1 MDVIRAFLHIN
12 LYLCEKKLKLKVHM
26 IKFILKIMISVAFLF
41 GTPTLMETYAS
52 IEIIDVETPQ
62 PVITISESVLHV
74 SGANGQMLH
83 VYNVAGVRVLSI
95 KIEGLDRRIDLG
107 CLNKG
112 CYIIKVG
119 KTVRK
124 ISIR

>member
-1 MDVIRAFLHIN
+1 ML
-12 LYLCEKKLKLKVHM
+12 
-26 IKFILKIMISVAFLF
+26 SVAFLF
-41 GTPTLMETYAS
+41 GTPTLMDIYAS

-62 PVITISESVLHV
+62 PIITISESVLHV

-83 VYNVAGVRVLSI
+83 VYNIAGVRVLSI

-112 CYIIKVG
+112 CYIVKIG